1 MDKNGILKK
10 FRKWKQRYLFRGDV
24 PDAARVRRAV
34 DKIIE
39 RAKRGKDAGMSTDRW
54 LFAFESD
61 FEEIS
66 DEIARLKD
74 DGQTDAYRDIYA
86 QLYLFA
92 KDVMEDSYM
101 PMYLNIIYRY
111 ACSLLETGKEQ
122 TDQMQAEQDGA
133 ARSAQANE
141 AHPERTKAM
150 QSPQAEAAQKALR
163 LFEKLYERT
172 DRLIGIGNPYGI
184 HCLEKIAQAAL
195 RCGQSEKA
203 SRALREMASIAEEEF
218 GPHSAMMQ
226 AVQRCEARLAQQ

>member
-54 LFAFESD
+54 LFAF
-61 FEEIS
+61 
-66 DEIARLKD
+66 
-74 DGQTDAYRDIYA
+74 DAYRDIYA

-111 ACSLLETGKEQ
+111 ACALLETGREQ
-122 TDQMQAEQDGA
+122 TDQVQAEQAGA
-133 ARSAQANE
+133 ERSAQANE

-195 RCGQSEKA
+195 QCGQSEKA

>member
-133 ARSAQANE
+133 AR
-141 AHPERTKAM
+141 
-150 QSPQAEAAQKALR
+150 
-163 LFEKLYERT
+163 
-172 DRLIGIGNPYGI
+172 
-184 HCLEKIAQAAL
+184 
-195 RCGQSEKA
+195 
-203 SRALREMASIAEEEF
+203 
-218 GPHSAMMQ
+218 
-226 AVQRCEARLAQQ
+226 